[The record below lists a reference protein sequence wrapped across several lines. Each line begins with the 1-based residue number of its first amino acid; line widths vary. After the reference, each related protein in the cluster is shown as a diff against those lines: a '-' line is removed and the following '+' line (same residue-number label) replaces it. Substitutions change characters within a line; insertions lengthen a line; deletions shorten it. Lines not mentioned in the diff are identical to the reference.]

1 MSGISTLIGTPQNI
15 STVVGALRSMTA
27 SVAAG
32 SVPAPPERQV
42 VFATKNGFP
51 ENGRAD
57 TLYVAVDEARCYY
70 YAGASGYI
78 CVGSDS
84 DKIKEIICGLQ
95 EENNN
100 G

>member
-1 MSGISTLIGTPQNI
+1 MSGIN
-15 STVVGALRSMTA
+15 TVLRAPRSITA
-27 SVAAG
+27 PVAAG
-32 SVPAPPERQV
+32 SVPAPSERQV
-42 VFATKNGFP
+42 VFAPRNGFP
-51 ENGRAD
+51 EIGKAD
-57 TLYVAVDEARCYY
+57 TLYVAVDEGRCYY

-84 DKIKEIICGLQ
+84 DTIKEIICGLE